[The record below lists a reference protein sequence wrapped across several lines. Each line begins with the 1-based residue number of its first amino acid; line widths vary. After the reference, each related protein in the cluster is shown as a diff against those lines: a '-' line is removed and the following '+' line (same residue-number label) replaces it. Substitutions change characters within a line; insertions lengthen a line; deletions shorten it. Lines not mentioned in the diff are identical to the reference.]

1 MIKLFK
7 MLKKAANL
15 ADSCEIAAFAILLG
29 GQVLFKSVLFC
40 FVFS

>member
-29 GQVLFKSVLFC
+29 GQVLFKSCFVLFC
-40 FVFS
+40 F